1 MQIYELSGLS
11 ACLNRQSSLTFHT
24 TRKCGPVIYVKY
36 LKEPRVHELPKEKGK
51 RERVRKNDDVKKSK
65 RTNGKEKERETETG
79 YRYPGQTTGAA
90 TRASEY
96 FFHVYLSIA
105 R

>member
-1 MQIYELSGLS
+1 MS
-11 ACLNRQSSLTFHT
+11 AYLNRRLSLTFHT
-24 TRKCGPVIYVKY
+24 TRKYALVIYVKY
-36 LKEPRVHELPKEKGK
+36 LEEPRVHELPKEKGI
-51 RERVRKNDDVKKSK
+51 RERVKKNDDAEKSK

-79 YRYPGQTTGAA
+79 YRYPGQTAGAA